1 MNQYIRTP
9 RIFYGWWIVGASF
22 LIALYLAGAIGYGF
36 TAIFEPIVSEFG
48 WSYAQVSFASSLRG
62 MEAGLMAPVIG
73 ILVDRHGPRRL
84 IFIGSLLLASG
95 IFMLSQTASLLTYY
109 GAFALIAI
117 GMSACTITV
126 LMTAVMNWFRKK
138 IRHSQ

>member
-1 MNQYIRTP
+1 
-9 RIFYGWWIVGASF
+9 
-22 LIALYLAGAIGYGF
+22 
-36 TAIFEPIVSEFG
+36 
-48 WSYAQVSFASSLRG
+48 
-62 MEAGLMAPVIG
+62 MAPVIG

-95 IFMLSQTASLLTYY
+95 IFMLSQTTSLLTYY